1 MASALA
7 RRYAA
12 AAFDVGR
19 ERDRVP
25 ALGQDLQ
32 RARAIIGD
40 PRVQAVLTNPRV
52 SMSHRAGAVAQLL
65 ADLSPPARNLV
76 TLLVTRGRIHLLDDV
91 VTDYLAMAEAA
102 SGVVRAVVTS
112 ALPLDDATARRIERV
127 LTGRLDR
134 KVQIEPVHDPEII
147 GGLVVRVGDR
157 VIDDSLRTHLQQLQ
171 ATMA

>member
-12 AAFDVGR
+12 ASFEVGR
-19 ERDRVP
+19 QRDRVD

-40 PRVQAVLTNPRV
+40 SRVQAVLTNPRV
-52 SMSHRAGAVAQLL
+52 SMTHRAGAVAQLL
-65 ADLSPPARNLV
+65 SDLSPPARNLV
-76 TLLVTRGRIHLLDDV
+76 SLLVTRGRVHLLDDV
-91 VTDYLAMAEAA
+91 VTEYLAIAEAA

-112 ALPLDDATARRIERV
+112 ALPLDDATATRIERA
-127 LTGRLDR
+127 LAGRLDR
-134 KVQIEPVHDPEII
+134 TVRVERVHDPEII

-157 VIDDSLRTHLQQLQ
+157 VIDDSVRTHLQQLQ